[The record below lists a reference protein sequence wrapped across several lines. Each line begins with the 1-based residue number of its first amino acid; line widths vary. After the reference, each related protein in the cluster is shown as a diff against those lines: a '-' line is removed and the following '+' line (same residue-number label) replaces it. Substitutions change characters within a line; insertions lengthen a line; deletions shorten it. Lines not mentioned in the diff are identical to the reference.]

1 MTRQLTVTLETVTPM
16 FLAGADNQTPELR
29 PPSVR
34 GQLRYWLRAALGAV
48 VGDNLE
54 ALKQAEAEVFGDTNG
69 MGAVSVRV
77 IQPNPKL
84 ETDGFNPLPHKS
96 KMGSFTGFKEGQRF
110 QIQLTQRGNDNST
123 WLAAISALF
132 LMVSIGGLGRRCRRG
147 WGTVRI
153 VKTDTSEAGLDEGWL
168 EILAHR
174 PNSAKGWWNYVSFS
188 TQAAQAGIQSL
199 METLG
204 VSSQPAR
211 TPTSYI
217 IASPKQV
224 RPVVV
229 IQPYPTYT
237 QAISYFG
244 AKEHIWLQNN
254 PTLVDSV
261 GYAKGQKRQAS
272 PLWVRVFS
280 IRTKNKATQYILT
293 ATLFNIKFE
302 FGGEDYQAVKK
313 FLESANFEV
322 PQ

>member
-16 FLAGADNQTPELR
+16 FLAGADNRTPELR

-34 GQLRYWLRAALGAV
+34 GQLRYWLRAALGAL
-48 VGDNLE
+48 VGDNLS
-54 ALKQAEAEVFGDTNG
+54 ALKRAEAEVFGDTNG
-69 MGAVSVRV
+69 TGAVSVRV
-77 IQPNPKL
+77 IQPSQRL
-84 ETDGFNPLPHKS
+84 ETKEFNPLPHKS
-96 KMGSFTGFKEGQRF
+96 RMGSFTGFKEDQRF
-110 QIQLTQRGNDNST
+110 QIQLTQRGADGSS

-147 WGTVRI
+147 WGTIRI
-153 VKTDTSEAGLDEGWL
+153 VQTDTIQADLDQGWL

-174 PNSAKGWWNYVSFS
+174 PNSAKGWWNYISFS
-188 TQAAQAGIQSL
+188 AQAAQVGIQSVL
-199 METLG
+199 ERLG
-204 VSSQPAR
+204 ESPRSTQGPSR
-211 TPTSYI
+211 YT

-237 QAISYFG
+237 HAISDFG
-244 AKEHIWLQNN
+244 AKEHNWLQKESTPVN
-254 PTLVDSV
+254 SI

-272 PLWVRVFS
+272 PLWVRVFP
-280 IRTKNKATQYILT
+280 IRKKGKTTYILA
-293 ATLFNIKFE
+293 ATLFNIE
-302 FGGEDYQAVKK
+302 FTGADYSAVKK